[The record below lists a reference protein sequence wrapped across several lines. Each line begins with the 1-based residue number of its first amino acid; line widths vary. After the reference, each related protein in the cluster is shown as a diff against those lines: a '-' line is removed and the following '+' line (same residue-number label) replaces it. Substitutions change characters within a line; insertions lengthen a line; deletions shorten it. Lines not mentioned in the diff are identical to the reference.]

1 MMKLT
6 LPTAIELFAA
16 RCGKIAMSPRGV
28 LAAWGTVLAILF
40 VMRAFFFTGT
50 DADDG
55 EQLIYMQSWALG
67 YGARNPPVFTWLII
81 MVQPIFGV
89 TVAAVVFV
97 KFVLLAC
104 CFYLLYRSGL
114 IVLGDR
120 ALAALAALSPI
131 ALYYVSWDAAF
142 HYTHSIILALAICLT
157 FHQFL
162 VLDRRRDLRS
172 YILFGLGLA
181 FGLLSKYNY
190 LLFLGALLIA
200 VLAERDTRRV
210 VLDRRMLVA
219 AVVAAL
225 VAAPHYYWLWQQ
237 RIWLSAIAKDRF
249 NPEGPASGV
258 LNLAG
263 VLETFSAALNF
274 LLPLALLYLL
284 FFPRAWGPAGFKD
297 TPGAR
302 YRRILDTLF
311 VAILALTLVGVV
323 AFGAVRVRNHYMFL
337 LILFPLLALTRARA
351 AGAGPQA
358 LNLFGTALLVF
369 AVVVPA
375 GVVIKYAIDPLR
387 SGKAY
392 YHVPYAEFADR
403 IRAAGFSQGTI
414 VGDWFGY
421 PLAGNFR
428 PYFPNAR
435 ILNLLDWQIAQPQGK
450 NLIRLIPPPAPDA
463 NGQCLL
469 IWTPTDDGARKQ
481 AVLRKAQLLLGAN
494 VPPDTPAQFLT
505 AEMHNGHGRTLTIAY
520 ILLPEG
526 RGNCR

>member
-1 MMKLT
+1 MMKPA

-16 RCGKIAMSPRGV
+16 RFGKIALSPRGV
-28 LAAWGTVLAILF
+28 LAVWGIVLTILF

-97 KFVLLAC
+97 KFALLAC
-104 CFYLLYRSGL
+104 CFYLLYRSGV
-114 IVLGDR
+114 IVLEDR
-120 ALAALAALSPI
+120 SLAALAALSPI
-131 ALYYVSWDAAF
+131 ALYYVSWDATF

-157 FHQFL
+157 FHQL
-162 VLDRRRDLRS
+162 LLLDQRRDLRS

-200 VLAERDTRRV
+200 VLAERDMRRV
-210 VLDRRMLVA
+210 VLDCRMLLATAVA
-219 AVVAAL
+219 L
-225 VAAPHYYWLWQQ
+225 LLAAPHYYWLWQQ

-249 NPEGPASGV
+249 NPGV
-258 LNLAG
+258 PTAGLLNLAG

-284 FFPRAWGPAGFKD
+284 FFPRAWGPAAHKNG
-297 TPGAR
+297 PGAR
-302 YRRILDTLF
+302 YRRVLDILLIG
-311 VAILALTLVGVV
+311 ILALTLVGVV

-337 LILFPLLALTRARA
+337 LILFPLLALARARA
-351 AGAGPQA
+351 AGVGLRA
-358 LNLFGTALLVF
+358 LNLFGTSLLIF

-392 YHVPYAEFADR
+392 YHVPYATFADG
-403 IRAAGFSQGTI
+403 IRAAGFSEGTI

-435 ILNLLDWQIAQPQGK
+435 ILNLLDWQIAQPQGAS
-450 NLIRLIPPPAPDA
+450 LSRLIPPPAPDA
-463 NGQCLL
+463 RGQCLL

-481 AVLRKAQLLLGAN
+481 AVLKKAHRLLDVSL
-494 VPPDTPAQFLT
+494 PPDTPEQRLT
-505 AEMHNGHGRTLTIAY
+505 AELHHGNGRTLTIAY

>member
-1 MMKLT
+1 MENVP
-6 LPTAIELFAA
+6 LPTAIDRFAA
-16 RCGKIAMSPRGV
+16 RYGRLAMSPRGV
-28 LAAWGTVLAILF
+28 LAIWGTVLAILF
-40 VMRAFFFTGT
+40 VMRAFVFTGT

-81 MVQPIFGV
+81 MVQPLFGV
-89 TVAAVVFV
+89 TIAAVVFV
-97 KFVLLAC
+97 KFALLAG
-104 CFYLLYRSGL
+104 CFYVLYRSGA
-114 IVLGDR
+114 IVFADR
-120 ALAALAALSPI
+120 SLAALAALSPV
-131 ALYYVSWDAAF
+131 ALYYVSWDATF
-142 HYTHSIILALAICLT
+142 HYTHSVILAFAICLT
-157 FHQFL
+157 FHQLL

-172 YILFGLGLA
+172 YILFGFGIA

-200 VLAERDTRRV
+200 VFIERDTRRIL
-210 VLDRRMLVA
+210 LDRRMLLA
-219 AVVAAL
+219 AAIGVV

-237 RIWLSAIAKDRF
+237 RIWLSAIAQDRF
-249 NPEGPASGV
+249 NPEGPASGP

-263 VLETFSAALNF
+263 VFETFSAAVNF

-297 TPGAR
+297 GPGAR
-302 YRRILDTLF
+302 YRRVLELLIAGILVLT
-311 VAILALTLVGVV
+311 VAGVIG
-323 AFGAVRVRNHYMFL
+323 FGAVRVRNHYMFL
-337 LILFPLLALTRARA
+337 LILFPLLALARAQA
-351 AGAGPQA
+351 AGASTRA
-358 LNLFGTALLVF
+358 LNLFATSLLVF

-375 GVVIKYAIDPLR
+375 GVVIKYVIDPMR

-392 YHVPYAEFADR
+392 YHVPYAEFAGR

-428 PYFPNAR
+428 PYFPKAR
-435 ILNLLDWQIAQPQGK
+435 ILNLLDWQIALPQGEVQR
-450 NLIRLIPPPAPDA
+450 RLIPPPKADA
-463 NGQCLL
+463 DGQCLL
-469 IWTPTDDGARKQ
+469 IWTPSADDARKQ
-481 AVLRKAQLLLGAN
+481 AVLKKADLLLG
-494 VPPDTPAQFLT
+494 VKLPPDTPVHSLT

-526 RGNCR
+526 NGSCR